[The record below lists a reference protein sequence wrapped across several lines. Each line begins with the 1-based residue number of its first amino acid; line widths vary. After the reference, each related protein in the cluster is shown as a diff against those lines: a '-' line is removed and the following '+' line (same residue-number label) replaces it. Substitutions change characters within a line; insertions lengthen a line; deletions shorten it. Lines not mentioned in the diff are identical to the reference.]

1 MEGQR
6 SRLEGFCIK
15 LAGGLALLILA
26 YLLIVSVLGTV
37 RIDAKEHAVFEADA
51 PLLHLLL
58 WALFAALLGK
68 IGGRLARAS
77 GRGLLLGLLIFVLA
91 VGNWLVFAWKV
102 EPVAD
107 QGTVLSAAQAF
118 AKGDYTM
125 LDAGGYLAVY
135 PHQLG
140 LVAYFQLLNAF
151 AGPNTYL
158 LIQVCNVFALM
169 ACYYLL
175 YRITRQLFGAGN
187 VSVLCILLLFGCIQ
201 PLFYVSFA
209 YGNLVGLAAALGAIY
224 FQLRYFAER
233 KRSLALLS
241 AGLIALSIALRSNHL
256 VFLIAMAIFYLAD
269 AIFEK
274 KRFSYCMVL
283 LVFLANVLLAGLV
296 NLSYHLASGR
306 EITKGMPKVLWIAM
320 GMQEGERASGWYNEY
335 SLALY
340 RKTGCDDDAARQ
352 QAQKDIAARLEAFA
366 ERPGEAAAFYYRK
379 TASMWNNPDY
389 QAFWVNLDNRPSNIW
404 GSPLGQS
411 LFQGEASSA
420 LGGYMNIYQS
430 IIFLGALLFFLLSWK
445 KNCLRQM
452 ILAVVF
458 LGGFL
463 FHLFWEAKGQYALP
477 YFLLLLPYASAGWMR
492 FLEAVQHK
500 FSAVLQNPQK
510 TVKNGIK
517 NA

>member
-1 MEGQR
+1 M
-6 SRLEGFCIK
+6 
-15 LAGGLALLILA
+15 
-26 YLLIVSVLGTV
+26 
-37 RIDAKEHAVFEADA
+37 
-51 PLLHLLL
+51 
-58 WALFAALLGK
+58 
-68 IGGRLARAS
+68 
-77 GRGLLLGLLIFVLA
+77 GLLIFVLA

-175 YRITRQLFGAGN
+175 YRITGQLFGAGN

-296 NLSYHLASGR
+296 NLGYHLASGR
-306 EITKGMPKVLWIAM
+306 EITKGMPKALWIAM

-404 GSPLGQS
+404 GSPFGAKPISGGSQFSSRRLYEHIS
-411 LFQGEASSA
+411 EHHFSRRAALFSVKLEEELSA
-420 LGGYMNIYQS
+420 ADDSGRG
-430 IIFLGALLFFLLSWK
+430 LS
-445 KNCLRQM
+445 R
-452 ILAVVF
+452 
-458 LGGFL
+458 GFL

-500 FSAVLQNPQK
+500 FSAVLQNPK
-510 TVKNGIK
+510 NCEKWHKKRVKN
-517 NA
+517 A